1 MTKEEEEDR
10 RRPVWYRGIHW
21 FVFPLG
27 SLFITWR
34 GRGGGGLGRI
44 TWFLGEQMGI
54 SRNWELKRGYRWKLW
69 KNSEGGGGALKF
81 AWKMK
86 TWGRGIAKVIKSYW
100 GDQLHFILFSPK
112 SSPPQPAQAI
122 NNDRS
127 LSSLFSH
134 LPAARGLVP
143 RLLPPKRLLGG
154 ENEFYPWSKK
164 GAMFPKFPD
173 ERRRSFFV
181 YRSIPWGS
189 LSFRPW
195 FINFLDCLI
204 GKDKNIFSI
213 LNYFSLR
220 STDQVKSVCWDMK
233 VSLMRCC
240 EKSVSSSGRSITWR
254 FLHFFFVFKNL
265 R

>member
-1 MTKEEEEDR
+1 
-10 RRPVWYRGIHW
+10 
-21 FVFPLG
+21 
-27 SLFITWR
+27 
-34 GRGGGGLGRI
+34 
-44 TWFLGEQMGI
+44 MGI

-69 KNSEGGGGALKF
+69 KNSEGGGGHLNLLEK
-81 AWKMK
+81 WRHGGGESRKSS
-86 TWGRGIAKVIKSYW
+86 KVIGGINY
-100 GDQLHFILFSPK
+100 I
-112 SSPPQPAQAI
+112 SSCLAPNPLPPPQPAQAI

-213 LNYFSLR
+213 LNYFILR

-254 FLHFFFVFKNL
+254 FVHFFFVFKNL